1 MKKKDKQASEL
12 LTRIYRS
19 EGKSAADVE
28 NELSEIQEA
37 VRTTSSITFQQE
49 SYSGVALEALV
60 LECVTNQYCVR
71 TQAMQ
76 KLRMDVWEQTP
87 LPQTHRNR
95 A

>member
-37 VRTTSSITFQQE
+37 VRATSSITFQQE
-49 SYSGVALEALV
+49 LGYFFNWKLMRRCLSTSMMFIINEAFSEWKWVGLRKSALL
-60 LECVTNQYCVR
+60 Q
-71 TQAMQ
+71 
-76 KLRMDVWEQTP
+76 
-87 LPQTHRNR
+87 
-95 A
+95 